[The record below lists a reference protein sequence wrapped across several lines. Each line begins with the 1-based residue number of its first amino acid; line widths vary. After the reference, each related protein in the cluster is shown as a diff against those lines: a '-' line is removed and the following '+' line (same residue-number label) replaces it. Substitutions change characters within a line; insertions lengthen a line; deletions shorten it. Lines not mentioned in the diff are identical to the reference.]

1 MRLEILTIDGK
12 VFDDDIDAVTVPAID
27 GVITVLPR
35 HVPLMTAL
43 GLGELRIRKGEELVP
58 MVVGGGIM
66 QVNPQHVFILADL
79 AERAEDIDEAQAEE
93 ARRKAEKLLEQKA
106 TETDSVKAEV
116 SLRQELARL
125 KLVRKY
131 RPKKSSAPGSFT
143 Q

>member
-1 MRLEILTIDGK
+1 MRLEILTIDRK

-43 GLGELRIRKGEELVP
+43 GLGELRIRKGEELIP
-58 MVVGGGIM
+58 MVLGGGIM

-79 AERAEDIDEAQAEE
+79 AERAEDIDEATAEE

-106 TETDSVKAEV
+106 TKTDSVKAEV

-131 RPKKSSAPGSFT
+131 RPKKSRAQGSFT

>member
-1 MRLEILTIDGK
+1 MRLEILTIDQK

-27 GVITVLPR
+27 GVITILPR

-43 GLGELRIRKGEELVP
+43 GLGELRIRKGKELIP

-66 QVNPQHVFILADL
+66 QVNPQHVYILADL
-79 AERAEDIDEAQAEE
+79 AERTEDIDEAKAEE
-93 ARRKAEKLLEQKA
+93 ARRKAEKLLEQKT
-106 TETDSVKAEV
+106 TEIDFAKAEA

-125 KLVRKY
+125 KLVQKY
-131 RPKKSSAPGSFT
+131 RPKKSRTPGSFT